1 MASKIREIVVR
12 RVFSWPMDRHKVGYF
27 TNDVSLL
34 PEKYQVFWSYER
46 AAQAVDKVTSDPEF
60 TGKVTTYNYNPTI
73 GETILECFL
82 WGTITVAVGRGTY
95 FCYTEAKERMGK
107 IDSGLNRETK

>member
-1 MASKIREIVVR
+1 MTSRIREIVVR
-12 RVFSWPMDRHKVGYF
+12 RVFSWPLDRHKVGYF

-60 TGKVTTYNYNPTI
+60 TGKVTCENYNPKI

-82 WGTITVAVGRGTY
+82 WGTITVAVAHGTY
-95 FCYTEAKERMGK
+95 FCYTEAKKEWEKLSKPK
-107 IDSGLNRETK
+107 ID